1 MVEKGEQMNTNEKH
15 DTLDI
20 KVKIS
25 TLWIV
30 VMFNMLFADVL
41 GFMTPDFLVILE
53 TGMAGEVRITQ
64 GILLVFA
71 IILEIPIIMIFLSR
85 VLKYKVNR
93 LANIIASIITIVFV
107 IGGGSL
113 DLHYIFFASVEVLCM
128 LLIIWYSWKWP
139 EQESQS

>member
-1 MVEKGEQMNTNEKH
+1 MNTNEKR

-20 KVKIS
+20 KVKLS

-71 IILEIPIIMIFLSR
+71 VILEIPIIMIILSR
-85 VLKYKVNR
+85 VLKYKLNR
-93 LANIIASIITIVFV
+93 LANIIASVITILFV

-139 EQESQS
+139 EQES

>member
-1 MVEKGEQMNTNEKH
+1 MGEKGVQMNTDEKH

-20 KVKIS
+20 KVKLS

-71 IILEIPIIMIFLSR
+71 VILEIPIIMIILSR

-93 LANIIASIITIVFV
+93 LANIIASVITILFV

-139 EQESQS
+139 EQES